1 MSDFLEEQNLRAK
14 EGQSFDINR
23 CKEFIKKSNN
33 PKTKQKFNVVID
45 KINEANKRVK
55 DNKPMLKNK
64 T

>member
-1 MSDFLEEQNLRAK
+1 MSDFLEEQNLRAQ

-33 PKTKQKFNVVID
+33 PKTKQQFNVVID